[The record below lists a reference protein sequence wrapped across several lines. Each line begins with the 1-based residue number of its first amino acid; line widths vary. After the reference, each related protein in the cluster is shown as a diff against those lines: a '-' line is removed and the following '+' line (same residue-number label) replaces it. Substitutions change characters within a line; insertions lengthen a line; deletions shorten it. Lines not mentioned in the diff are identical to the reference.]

1 MSDLHVNINTITEHT
16 KESFEKLLKQK
27 FRIQEWFFFR
37 GLVNN
42 NTVALKMFPGRKQVD
57 VQIFTV
63 NDKSAHM
70 PRNYST
76 KKDTLQMILDNFP
89 DE

>member
-1 MSDLHVNINTITEHT
+1 MSNLHVNTNNITEHT
-16 KESFEKLLKQK
+16 KESFEVFLKQK
-27 FRIQEWFFFR
+27 FKIQEWFFFK

-42 NTVALKMFPGRKQVD
+42 NTVALKLFPGKRQVD

-63 NDKSAHM
+63 NDKTAHM

-76 KKDTLQMILDNFP
+76 RKDTLQMILSNFP